1 MSAVK
6 LLTRSLYHSIC
17 SLCVSVYILRST
29 DWLRSLALRS
39 TNDWLHKWLV
49 ISSMIS
55 TKSVWSVRNI
65 SDKLNTILESL
76 NLNSF
81 IICLEEFK
89 SLELSLL
96 ICCVDEVFKNPVLDR
111 VNSLWF
117 DHFWFILLLLLFW
130 SSLFNIWQFEIFW
143 FRWFEL
149 FIVLL

>member
-1 MSAVK
+1 MSAIK
-6 LLTRSLYHSIC
+6 LLTKSLYHSIC

-29 DWLRSLALRS
+29 DCLRSPALRS
-39 TNDWLHKWLV
+39 TNDWLYRWLV

-55 TKSVWSVRNI
+55 TKSVCSVRNI
-65 SDKLNTILESL
+65 SDKLNTIFESL

-81 IICLEEFK
+81 LICLEELLE
-89 SLELSLL
+89 LELSLW

-117 DHFWFILLLLLFW
+117 DHFWFILLFW
-130 SSLFNIWQFEIFW
+130 SSLSNIWQFEIFW
-143 FRWFEL
+143 FRYFEL